1 MSYPRKRERALISV
15 SLVLLVLTSCSKGDS
30 VKTEPS
36 SSESVISSTPP
47 FQTREPD
54 RYRATRT
61 ITTVMPDGETFV
73 TRTWVTRDGEMRL
86 NQSEVRSKKV
96 AYLETPTGRFALLL
110 DDRVFA
116 ELGAES
122 NPDTHEDDQSSDVS
136 PERLL
141 HVDGGSSSYQKLG
154 TESIGGRNTNK
165 YRVVVNSSSAAN
177 VSVSETLIWID
188 EALHMP
194 IRSETKSPD
203 GTRVT
208 MEVSDIVLEVDGRV
222 FQIPDDCKK
231 IAYSE
236 FQKRLVGAAL
246 RGRPL

>member
-1 MSYPRKRERALISV
+1 MSYLRKRERALISV
-15 SLVLLVLTSCSKGDS
+15 SLVLLFLSSCSKADS
-30 VKTEPS
+30 VKTEPAS
-36 SSESVISSTPP
+36 SDTVISSTPP

-54 RYRATRT
+54 RYHATRI
-61 ITTVMPDGETFV
+61 ITTALPDGETFV
-73 TRTWVTRDGEMRL
+73 TRTSVTRDGDRRL

-96 AYLETPTGRFALLL
+96 EYLETPTGRFALLL
-110 DDRVFA
+110 DERVYA
-116 ELGAES
+116 EIGAES
-122 NPDTHEDDQSSDVS
+122 SPATDGDDQSSGVS

-141 HVDGGSSSYQKLG
+141 HVDGGTTSYQKLG
-154 TESIGGRNTNK
+154 PESIGGRNADK

-208 MEVSDIVLEVDGRV
+208 MEVLDIVLNVDGRV

-236 FQKRLVGAAL
+236 FQKLLKAN
-246 RGRPL
+246 

>member
-1 MSYPRKRERALISV
+1 MSRLRKRERALISI
-15 SLVLLVLTSCSKGDS
+15 SLVLLFLSSCSKGDS
-30 VKTEPS
+30 AKTEPS
-36 SSESVISSTPP
+36 TSESFISSTPP

-54 RYRATRT
+54 RYRATRI
-61 ITTVMPDGETFV
+61 ITTVLPDGESFT
-73 TRTWVTRDGEMRL
+73 TRTWVTRDGAMRL

-110 DDRVFA
+110 DERVYA
-116 ELGAES
+116 EIGLES
-122 NPDTHEDDQSSDVS
+122 NPDTQEDDQSSAVS

-141 HVDGGSSSYQKLG
+141 HVDGGSTSYQKLG

-165 YRVVVNSSSAAN
+165 YRVVVNGSNAAN
-177 VSVSETLIWID
+177 VSVSDTLIWID
-188 EALHMP
+188 EGLHMP

-208 MEVSDIVLEVDGRV
+208 MEVSDIVLDVDGRV

-236 FQKRLVGAAL
+236 FQKLLKVN
-246 RGRPL
+246 